1 MWSVSIAMLQVTT
14 TITTNTKE
22 GTTPSKTSRTTKGK
36 AEKGSTTTGIEIDAT
51 ATETRTATGTTA
63 WTTVWTTATTNQC
76 N

>member
-1 MWSVSIAMLQVTT
+1 MLQVTT

-63 WTTVWTTATTNQC
+63 
-76 N
+76 